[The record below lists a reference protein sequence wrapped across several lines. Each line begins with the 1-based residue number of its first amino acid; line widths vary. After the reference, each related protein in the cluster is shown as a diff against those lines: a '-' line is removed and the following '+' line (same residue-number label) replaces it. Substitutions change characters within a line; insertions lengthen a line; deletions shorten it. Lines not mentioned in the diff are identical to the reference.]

1 MTAINDAYQEIFKK
15 VPGVDRY
22 YKKRITGKI
31 DNTKTDLLINPVI
44 GCYTGYGS
52 NFPTV
57 EVQEIE
63 IQVFIGI
70 ENKIANLD
78 TIKNSIV
85 SFLVP
90 KWQVSYGPDEGTDPE
105 TDETMLT
112 FHFTRN
118 YERKLN

>member
-1 MTAINDAYQEIFKK
+1 MTAVNDAYQAMLNN

-31 DNTKTDLLINPVI
+31 DNTKTDLLITTENRS
-44 GCYTGYGS
+44 YNEYGS
-52 NFPTV
+52 NAPTI

-70 ENKIANLD
+70 ENKTANLD

-90 KWQVSYGPDEGTDPE
+90 KWQMSYGPDEGIDPE
-105 TDETMLT
+105 TDETTLT

-118 YERKLN
+118 VIMKGN

>member
-1 MTAINDAYQEIFKK
+1 MTAVNDAYQAMLNN

-31 DNTKTDLLINPVI
+31 DNTKTDLLITPVI
-44 GCYTGYGS
+44 GSYAGYGS
-52 NFPTV
+52 NAPTI

-70 ENKIANLD
+70 ENKTANLD

-90 KWQVSYGPDEGTDPE
+90 KWQVNYEADEATDPE
-105 TDETMLT
+105 TKETTLT

-118 YERKLN
+118 VIMKGN

>member
-1 MTAINDAYQEIFKK
+1 MTAVNDAYQAIFNK

-22 YKKRITGKI
+22 SNKRITEKTV
-31 DNTKTDLLINPVI
+31 NTKPDLLITPVI
-44 GCYTGYGS
+44 GSYAGYGS
-52 NFPTV
+52 NTPTI

-63 IQVFIGI
+63 IQVFVGI
-70 ENKIANLD
+70 ENKTANLD

-105 TDETMLT
+105 TDETTLT

-118 YERKLN
+118 FIMKGN

>member
-1 MTAINDAYQEIFKK
+1 MTAFNEAYIEIFKK

-31 DNTKTDLLINPVI
+31 DNTKTDLLITPVS
-44 GCYTGYGS
+44 GGYTGYGS

>member
-31 DNTKTDLLINPVI
+31 DNTKTDLLITPVI
-44 GCYTGYGS
+44 GGYTGYGS
-52 NFPTV
+52 NVPTV

-105 TDETMLT
+105 TDETTLT

-118 YERKLN
+118 VIMKGN

>member
-1 MTAINDAYQEIFKK
+1 MTAINDAYQTIVNK

-22 YKKRITGKI
+22 YKKRITGEI
-31 DNTKTDLLINPVI
+31 DPTKTDLLITSVI
-44 GCYTGYGS
+44 GSYAGYGS
-52 NFPTV
+52 NTPTI

-63 IQVFIGI
+63 IQIFIGI

-90 KWQVSYGPDEGTDPE
+90 EWQVSYGPDEGTDPE
-105 TDETMLT
+105 TDESTLT

>member
-1 MTAINDAYQEIFKK
+1 MTAINDAYQAILNK

-31 DNTKTDLLINPVI
+31 DNTKTDLLITPVT
-44 GCYTGYGS
+44 GSYAGYGS
-52 NFPTV
+52 NIPTV

-70 ENKIANLD
+70 ENKTANLD
-78 TIKNSIV
+78 TIKNAIV
-85 SFLVP
+85 SFLMP
-90 KWQVSYGPDEGTDPE
+90 EWQVSYGPDEGTDPE

>member
-1 MTAINDAYQEIFKK
+1 MTAINDAYQAILNK

-31 DNTKTDLLINPVI
+31 DNTKTDLLITSVI
-44 GCYTGYGS
+44 GSYAGYGS
-52 NFPTV
+52 NIPTV
-57 EVQEIE
+57 EVQEVE

-70 ENKIANLD
+70 ENKTANLD

-90 KWQVSYGPDEGTDPE
+90 EWQVSYGPDEGTDPE

>member
-1 MTAINDAYQEIFKK
+1 MTAINDAYQTILNK

-31 DNTKTDLLINPVI
+31 DNTKTDLLITPVI
-44 GCYTGYGS
+44 GSYAGHGS
-52 NFPTV
+52 NAPTI

-85 SFLVP
+85 AKLIP

-105 TDETMLT
+105 TDETTLT

-118 YERKLN
+118 VIMKGN

>member
-1 MTAINDAYQEIFKK
+1 MTAINDAYQAIVNK

-31 DNTKTDLLINPVI
+31 DNTKADLLIVPVI
-44 GCYTGYGS
+44 GSYAGYGS
-52 NFPTV
+52 NIPTI

-70 ENKIANLD
+70 ENKIDLD

-90 KWQVSYGPDEGTDPE
+90 KWQVSYGPDEGIDPE
-105 TDETMLT
+105 TDETTLT

>member
-31 DNTKTDLLINPVI
+31 DNTKTDLLITQVI
-44 GCYTGYGS
+44 AGYTGYGS

>member
-15 VPGVDRY
+15 VPGIDRY

-31 DNTKTDLLINPVI
+31 DNTKTDLLITPVI
-44 GCYTGYGS
+44 GGYTGYGS
-52 NFPTV
+52 NVPTV
-57 EVQEIE
+57 EIQEIE

-105 TDETMLT
+105 TDETTLT

-118 YERKLN
+118 FIMKGN

>member
-1 MTAINDAYQEIFKK
+1 MTAINDAYQAIFKK

-31 DNTKTDLLINPVI
+31 DNTKTDLLITPVI
-44 GCYTGYGS
+44 GSYAGYGS
-52 NFPTV
+52 NVPTV
-57 EVQEIE
+57 EVQEIG

-70 ENKIANLD
+70 ENKTANLD
-78 TIKNSIV
+78 TIKNAIV

-90 KWQVSYGPDEGTDPE
+90 EWQVSYGPDEGTDPE

>member
-1 MTAINDAYQEIFKK
+1 MTAINDAYQAILNK

-31 DNTKTDLLINPVI
+31 DNTKTDLLITSVI
-44 GCYTGYGS
+44 GSYAGYGS
-52 NFPTV
+52 NIPTV
-57 EVQEIE
+57 EVQEVE

-70 ENKIANLD
+70 ENKTANLD

-90 KWQVSYGPDEGTDPE
+90 EWQVSYGPDEGTDPE
-105 TDETMLT
+105 IDETMLT

>member
-31 DNTKTDLLINPVI
+31 DNTKTDLLITPVI
-44 GCYTGYGS
+44 EGYTGYGS

>member
-1 MTAINDAYQEIFKK
+1 MTAINDAYQAISKK

-31 DNTKTDLLINPVI
+31 DNTKTDLLITPVI
-44 GCYTGYGS
+44 GSYAGYGS
-52 NFPTV
+52 NVPTV

-70 ENKIANLD
+70 ENKTANLD
-78 TIKNSIV
+78 TIKNAIV

-90 KWQVSYGPDEGTDPE
+90 EWQVSYGPDEGTDPE